1 MQFLMQ
7 FPPLPKH
14 LGMKFA
20 FKIKTEPTLHAAVI
34 IVVITSSVALAT
46 IAVSLA
52 NPSIATYCVA
62 VLVLIIWI
70 AVTNT
75 SP

>member
-1 MQFLMQ
+1 MQ
-7 FPPLPKH
+7 FPPLPQF

-20 FKIKTEPTLHAAVI
+20 FEINTEPALHTAVLIAVI
-34 IVVITSSVALAT
+34 VTSSSALAT

-52 NPSIATYCVA
+52 NPSIATYCITILA
-62 VLVLIIWI
+62 LIIWI
-70 AVTNT
+70 AVTKM

>member
-1 MQFLMQ
+1 MQCT
-7 FPPLPKH
+7 PLLQH

-20 FKIKTEPTLHAAVI
+20 FKIKTEPTLHTVVVIAVI
-34 IVVITSSVALAT
+34 VISSDALAT

-52 NPSIATYCVA
+52 NSSIATYCIT

-70 AVTNT
+70 TVMKT